1 MFMLYASRPV
11 CYYFL
16 LCSCMGFYDI
26 FKTISNSFSF
36 FSINSIPKQRDR
48 SASYGCIPPYVEQ
61 NRTMVFLVGRA
72 DLRLISPDRK
82 QVLLYKDF
90 KDVASCAQ
98 GQKSAD
104 HFGII
109 CREPNSEGYIGYVF
123 KCQSDHVCDDIV
135 AAISQ
140 AFVTC
145 SEQKKKEASQ
155 VFSCEHC
162 PMLWYHKLCS
172 DVEGLSEKK
181 TQSMIFRRIES
192 LSDDEQDSIWAK
204 FYGSEK
210 MSASLSEQ
218 NQFLMMLLRAHC
230 ESRQQRHVHDTA
242 ENRSEFLNQYLGG
255 STIFMKAKRSLTNSF
270 DHLLKRKA
278 SKDDIGVTSH
288 AVIKESLAEVS
299 SAMAHSSNKAGNETP
314 PDGFRSR
321 SNTLGSSPNRP
332 TAEQLKSPMMDM

>member
-1 MFMLYASRPV
+1 MHLFTNTLYN
-11 CYYFL
+11 L
-16 LCSCMGFYDI
+16 
-26 FKTISNSFSF
+26 F
-36 FSINSIPKQRDR
+36 FISIPRQRDR

-61 NRTMVFLVGRA
+61 NRTMVFLVGRS

-98 GQKSAD
+98 GQKNAD

-109 CREPNSEGYIGYVF
+109 CREAHNEGYIGYVF

-145 SEQKKKEASQ
+145 AEQKRKEASQ
-155 VFSCEHC
+155 IFSCEHC
-162 PMLWYHKLCS
+162 PMLWYHKLCT

-181 TQSMIFRRIES
+181 TQNMIFRRIES
-192 LSDDEQDSIWAK
+192 LSDDEQDIIWAK

-210 MSASLSEQ
+210 MNSPLAEQ
-218 NQFLMMLLRAHC
+218 NQFVMMLLRAHC

-242 ENRSEFLNQYLGG
+242 ENRTEFLNQYLGG

-278 SKDDIGVTSH
+278 SKDDVGNNSLT
-288 AVIKESLAEVS
+288 ALTIKEQNVRES
-299 SAMAHSSNKAGNETP
+299 SAEPLKNSGTETP
-314 PDGFRSR
+314 PEGFRSR
-321 SNTLGSSPNRP
+321 SNTIGSSPCKPN
-332 TAEQLKSPMMDM
+332 ADQLKSPMMDM

>member
-1 MFMLYASRPV
+1 
-11 CYYFL
+11 
-16 LCSCMGFYDI
+16 
-26 FKTISNSFSF
+26 
-36 FSINSIPKQRDR
+36 
-48 SASYGCIPPYVEQ
+48 
-61 NRTMVFLVGRA
+61 MVFLVGRS

-98 GQKSAD
+98 GQKNAD

-109 CREPNSEGYIGYVF
+109 CREAHNDGYIGYVF

-140 AFVTC
+140 AFQTC
-145 SEQKKKEASQ
+145 AEQKRKEATQ
-155 VFSCEHC
+155 IFSCDHC
-162 PMLWYHKLCS
+162 PMLWYHKLCA

-181 TQSMIFRRIES
+181 TQNMIFRRIET
-192 LSDDEQDSIWAK
+192 LSDDEQDTIWAK

-210 MSASLSEQ
+210 MNAPLQEQ

-270 DHLLKRKA
+270 DHLLKRKP
-278 SKDDIGVTSH
+278 SKDDIGAST
-288 AVIKESLAEVS
+288 LAIREHKIRES
-299 SAMAHSSNKAGNETP
+299 SAEPKLEANKDDADSP
-314 PDGFRSR
+314 PEAFRSR
-321 SNTLGSSPNRP
+321 SNTIGSINSSPSKP
-332 TAEQLKSPMMDM
+332 TADQLKSPMMDM

>member
-1 MFMLYASRPV
+1 
-11 CYYFL
+11 
-16 LCSCMGFYDI
+16 
-26 FKTISNSFSF
+26 
-36 FSINSIPKQRDR
+36 
-48 SASYGCIPPYVEQ
+48 
-61 NRTMVFLVGRA
+61 MVFLVGRS

-98 GQKSAD
+98 GQKNAD

-109 CREPNSEGYIGYVF
+109 CREAHNDGYIGYVF

-145 SEQKKKEASQ
+145 AEQKRKEATQ
-155 VFSCEHC
+155 IFSCDHC
-162 PMLWYHKLCS
+162 PMLWYHKLCT

-181 TQSMIFRRIES
+181 TQNMIFRRIET
-192 LSDDEQDSIWAK
+192 LTDDEQDTIWAK

-210 MSASLSEQ
+210 MNSPLVEQ

-278 SKDDIGVTSH
+278 SKDDIGAANTLMV
-288 AVIKESLAEVS
+288 KEHKVRES
-299 SAMAHSSNKAGNETP
+299 SAEPKLEAGREDGDTP
-314 PDGFRSR
+314 PENFRSR
-321 SNTLGSSPNRP
+321 SNTIGSINASPSKP
-332 TAEQLKSPMMDM
+332 TAEQLKSPMMDMYVERNIFVFR

>member
-1 MFMLYASRPV
+1 MFANIFSY
-11 CYYFL
+11 L
-16 LCSCMGFYDI
+16 LR
-26 FKTISNSFSF
+26 
-36 FSINSIPKQRDR
+36 SIPKQRDR

-61 NRTMVFLVGRA
+61 NRTMVFLVGRS

-98 GQKSAD
+98 GQKHAD

-109 CREPNSEGYIGYVF
+109 CREAHNDGYIGYVF
-123 KCQSDHVCDDIV
+123 KCQSEHVSDDIV

-140 AFVTC
+140 AFITC
-145 SEQKKKEASQ
+145 AEQKKKEASQ
-155 VFSCEHC
+155 IFSCEHC
-162 PMLWYHKLCS
+162 PMLWYHKLCT
-172 DVEGLSEKK
+172 DIEGLSEKK
-181 TQSMIFRRIES
+181 IQAMIFRRIES
-192 LSDDEQDSIWAK
+192 LTDDEQDTIWAK

-210 MSASLSEQ
+210 MNCPLSEQ

-278 SKDDIGVTSH
+278 SKDDISVP
-288 AVIKESLAEVS
+288 
-299 SAMAHSSNKAGNETP
+299 HSSQLERAAREGSAEPQIGGSGGNRSGNDTP
-314 PDGFRSR
+314 PEGFRSR
-321 SNTLGSSPNRP
+321 SNTIGGSSPSKPN
-332 TAEQLKSPMMDM
+332 AEQLKSPMMDM

>member
-1 MFMLYASRPV
+1 MF
-11 CYYFL
+11 
-16 LCSCMGFYDI
+16 I
-26 FKTISNSFSF
+26 
-36 FSINSIPKQRDR
+36 IPSTPPKPRDR

-61 NRTMVFLVGRA
+61 NRTMVFLVGRS

-98 GQKSAD
+98 GQKNGD

-109 CREPNSEGYIGYVF
+109 CREANNTEGYIGYVF
-123 KCQSDHVCDDIV
+123 KCQSEHVCDDIV

-145 SEQKKKEASQ
+145 AEQKKKEATQ
-155 VFSCEHC
+155 IFSCEHC

-192 LSDDEQDSIWAK
+192 LTDDEQDTIWAK

-210 MSASLSEQ
+210 MTSPLNEQ

-242 ENRSEFLNQYLGG
+242 ENRTEFLNQYLGG

-278 SKDDIGVTSH
+278 SRDDIAIPQHLKSADLGREAREGS
-288 AVIKESLAEVS
+288 AEPAGS
-299 SAMAHSSNKAGNETP
+299 SSNGKSTT
-314 PDGFRSR
+314 DGAATEGATRSR
-321 SNTLGSSPNRP
+321 SNTITAASPNRP
-332 TAEQLKSPMMDM
+332 NADQLKSPMMDM